1 MKNFIVMAVRQFSD
15 YEGLECIAENPHIE
29 RMKNDIFT
37 CTKERFEYLNSKGAA
52 VLKGIEKQ
60 TKKKE
65 NK

>member
-1 MKNFIVMAVRQFSD
+1 MKNFIVMAVRQFTD

-37 CTKERFEYLNSKGAA
+37 CTKERYEYLLKNNVV

-60 TKKKE
+60 TKKKII
-65 NK
+65 